1 MIEVSMPKF
10 GLSMEKGFVT
20 KWYKKEGDPVKE
32 EEALFEAESEKITN
46 DVPSPGSG
54 FLKKIIVQEGEE
66 QEVGKVV
73 AYIAENE
80 DELKA
85 ELKSEKPNSVSKKQ
99 PEEKVEKKAK
109 EKIGTPKEE
118 THKETGFI
126 KASPIAKKLAKEN
139 GVDLS
144 MVRGSGP
151 DGRIVEKDV
160 VSILNSGNKAG
171 KERLSPL
178 RRTIAE
184 NLSKSYRESVLV
196 TNMTEVDMS
205 ELLCFK
211 SSLSEKT
218 SVTAILVKIIAEVL
232 KIMPKFNINFDGET
246 IEKFSAVNIGVAVS
260 TDRGLM
266 VPVVKNA
273 GVLSVADINKAVKK
287 LSSAARNGSISSDD
301 FSGSHFT
308 LTNLGM
314 MRTEM
319 FTPVLNRNE
328 VSILGVGRTVKKPVV
343 VDDDMITIR
352 PMSWFSLSYDHRVID
367 GADAAEFLGKIAEFI
382 ENRDFY
388 NRI

>member
-1 MIEVSMPKF
+1 
-10 GLSMEKGFVT
+10 
-20 KWYKKEGDPVKE
+20 
-32 EEALFEAESEKITN
+32 
-46 DVPSPGSG
+46 
-54 FLKKIIVQEGEE
+54 
-66 QEVGKVV
+66 
-73 AYIAENE
+73 
-80 DELKA
+80 
-85 ELKSEKPNSVSKKQ
+85 
-99 PEEKVEKKAK
+99 
-109 EKIGTPKEE
+109 
-118 THKETGFI
+118 
-126 KASPIAKKLAKEN
+126 AKKLAKEN